1 MAACKTTDDQ
11 RKQGIEIAA
20 ELVAEIKKNVQGLQ
34 ISAPLGQVDLAL
46 ALL

>member
-1 MAACKTTDDQ
+1 MASCKTTEDQ

-20 ELVAEIKKNVQGLQ
+20 ELIADIKKSVQGLQ